1 MENKFKEH
9 FRMDPF
15 FNKECE
21 DFIISEERLNI
32 KEVINF
38 WIKN

>member
-1 MENKFKEH
+1 
-9 FRMDPF
+9 MDPL

-32 KEVINF
+32 KEVIEF
-38 WIKN
+38 WIKNYA